1 MCCNRSIS
9 QSKLSIVWVL
19 NQHKSNP
26 TQQSKSDQQSISFVS
41 ISIDMLNSIDIITTM
56 NDDWSASINQ
66 IPIELSAFFA
76 VSFLLSLLDDGRLKL
91 VRCRDWSSAAD
102 ATMMRR
108 SCWSARQIRGSS
120 CCSPTSSQCEP
131 RRCSRWTR
139 PWSISASTAAS

>member
-56 NDDWSASINQ
+56 NDD
-66 IPIELSAFFA
+66 
-76 VSFLLSLLDDGRLKL
+76 
-91 VRCRDWSSAAD
+91 
-102 ATMMRR
+102 
-108 SCWSARQIRGSS
+108 
-120 CCSPTSSQCEP
+120 
-131 RRCSRWTR
+131 
-139 PWSISASTAAS
+139 